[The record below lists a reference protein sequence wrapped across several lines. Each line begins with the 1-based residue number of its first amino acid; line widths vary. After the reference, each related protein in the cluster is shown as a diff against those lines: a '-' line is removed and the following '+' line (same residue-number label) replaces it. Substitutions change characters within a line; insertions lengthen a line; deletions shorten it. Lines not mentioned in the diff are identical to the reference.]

1 MHCMNNRLQLAV
13 SKSFKTIR
21 KVDNIDEML
30 MGLFKYYHNSTV
42 RTESLNTIQN
52 ILRDIGELENK
63 TNLTIKKAV
72 HTRWLSHEQSLQ
84 TVRQLYVPILYD
96 LENAVSSGR
105 DKTIRDNSGIPAFSL
120 LKALRSYEKLYFI
133 HLLCDVFLYLH
144 PLPDCLNVRK
154 LT

>member
-30 MGLFKYYHNSTV
+30 MGLFKYHHNSTV
-42 RTESLNTIQN
+42 RTESLNAIQN
-52 ILRDIGELENK
+52 ILRDMGELENK
-63 TNLTIKKAV
+63 ANLTIKKAV

-84 TVRQLYVPILYD
+84 TVRKFYVHIVKD

-105 DKTIRDNSGIPAFSL
+105 DKTIRDNHDIPACSL
-120 LKALRSYEKLYFI
+120 LKALRSYEKLYLI
-133 HLLCDVFLYLH
+133 YLH

-154 LT
+154 LP